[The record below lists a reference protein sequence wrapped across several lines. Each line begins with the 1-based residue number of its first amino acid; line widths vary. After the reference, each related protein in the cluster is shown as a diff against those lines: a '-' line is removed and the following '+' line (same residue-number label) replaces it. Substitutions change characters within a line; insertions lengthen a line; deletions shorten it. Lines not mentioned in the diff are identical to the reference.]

1 MKIANETKV
10 GILAA
15 FSIALLIIGYNF
27 LKGNSIFSSETVLY
41 ARYSRVDGLA
51 VSKPVLINGFQIGR
65 VDKLI
70 LQPNGTIIATLK
82 IQGKYDIPK
91 NSIAKLES
99 TDLLGSKAIVMALGT
114 GQDFAQDGDTL
125 NANVEKNLME
135 AVQPVQKKAE
145 LIIGKMDSILTSV
158 NTILNPNFQKNVDK
172 SFNSIAA
179 TLTSLEGT
187 SKKVDGLVGTESKRI
202 AAILANA
209 ESISLNLKNNNEK
222 INAILNNINTITD
235 QVAAANFKQ
244 TLDNAN
250 KAVSDLQGIVTKVN
264 NGQGTLGLLVNDT
277 KMYDNLNN
285 ASKNLDN
292 LIIDLKENP
301 KRYVHFS
308 VFGGGNKRTNNK
320 RPVST

>member
-27 LKGNSIFSSETVLY
+27 LKGNAIFSSETVLY
-41 ARYSRVDGLA
+41 AKYSHVDGLG
-51 VSKPVLINGFQIGR
+51 VSKPVMINGFQIGR
-65 VDKLI
+65 VDKLQ
-70 LQPNGTIIATLK
+70 LQPDGSIVATLK
-82 IQGKYDIPK
+82 IKGKYEIPT

-99 TDLLGSKAIVMALGT
+99 TDLLGSKAIVMALGS
-114 GQDFAQDGDTL
+114 GNDFAQDGDTL
-125 NANVEKNLME
+125 NANVAKGLLETVE
-135 AVQPVQKKAE
+135 PVQKKAE
-145 LIIGKMDSILTSV
+145 LIIAKMDSILTSV
-158 NTILNPNFQKNVDK
+158 NTILNPAFQKNVDK
-172 SFNSIAA
+172 SFNSIAS
-179 TLTSLEGT
+179 TLASLEAT
-187 SKKVDGLVGTESKRI
+187 SKKVDNLVGSEGSRI
-202 AAILANA
+202 SSILSNVEAISN
-209 ESISLNLKNNNEK
+209 NLKQNNQK

-244 TLDNAN
+244 TIDNAN
-250 KAVSDLQGIVTKVN
+250 KAVADLQGIVTKVN

-308 VFGGGNKRTNNK
+308 VFGGGNKK
-320 RPVST
+320 DK

>member
-250 KAVSDLQGIVTKVN
+250 KAVTDLQGIVTKVN

-308 VFGGGNKRTNNK
+308 VFGGGNKK
-320 RPVST
+320 DK

>member
-1 MKIANETKV
+1 MKITNETKV

-27 LKGNSIFSSETVLY
+27 LKGNAIFSSETLLY
-41 ARYSRVDGLA
+41 ARYSHVDGLA
-51 VSKPVLINGFQIGR
+51 VSKPVLINGYQIGR
-65 VDKLI
+65 VDKLQ
-70 LQPNGTIIATLK
+70 LQPDGTILATLK
-82 IQGKYDIPK
+82 IKGKYDIPK
-91 NSIAKLES
+91 NSIARLES

-114 GQDFAQDGDTL
+114 GKDFALDGDTL

-135 AVQPVQKKAE
+135 AVEPVQKKAE

-158 NTILNPNFQKNVDK
+158 NSILNPDFQKNVNK

-187 SKKVDGLVGTESKRI
+187 SKKVDGLVGTEGKRI
-202 AAILANA
+202 SAILANA
-209 ESISLNLKNNNEK
+209 EAISLNLKNNNQK
-222 INAILNNINTITD
+222 INAILTNINTITD

-244 TLDNAN
+244 TIDNAN
-250 KAVSDLQGIVTKVN
+250 KAVADLQGIVSKVN

-308 VFGGGNKRTNNK
+308 VFGGGSKDK
-320 RPVST
+320 